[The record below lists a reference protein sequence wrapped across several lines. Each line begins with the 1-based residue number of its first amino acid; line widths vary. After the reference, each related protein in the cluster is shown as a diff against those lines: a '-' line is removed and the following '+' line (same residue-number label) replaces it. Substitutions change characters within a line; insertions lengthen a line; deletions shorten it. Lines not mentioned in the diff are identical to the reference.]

1 MKELSS
7 NIQYLKDIIKDAI
20 EWNTDDAANI
30 VLTNTLNTV
39 NNIETDILGLSDE
52 ILTKWEPYLS
62 SKFFA
67 LEKFLS
73 VNFPHNTKSDNVLH
87 FQNNLLE
94 YEKIIRQFKISNNLP
109 VFSLSFNYLYKPYNI
124 KLANITYSD
133 GIGIISF
140 DLDLIFASASKYK
153 LTYRFDGPD
162 GFCKI
167 IEPHTLEITPNYRN
181 LTYTIN
187 VYAIDYYTKYESDP
201 FVIEIH
207 EPNYEPIYPL
217 IPNKLIML
225 GNNIFEENLNT
236 FFDLEDSNVIYI
248 ISSEFN
254 NASSNSNV
262 LTIEPDYRNT
272 SYDVIVSPSNV
283 IYPQTLTYD
292 LILNIREYAQSNFF
306 NIIVPKL
313 SNVEYTY
320 HIPEYYEIYNITS
333 NIVPQELSI
342 NTAVSFEEQTIT
354 VFPNYN
360 GEAYYIDFKS
370 TFDSYSNIFRLNIEE
385 SNYDYPTRTDYNFY
399 LQNKYLTNKEVKYD
413 LSEFFKFYKEE
424 HESQYFIHSFIITEQ
439 YDSISYNS
447 NDICHIDNSNIV
459 LTPNYRNIEYKIE
472 IKAQDT
478 GKDGFDENE
487 LLVLITN
494 EASPFSIDTVILQK
508 INENTT
514 IDLVEYT
521 EHKLHNELNIS
532 FGIDTKQLY
541 DFSLTL
547 TIDVENLDDIDNIVS
562 NIAIQTSYSFND
574 FSYLIKSVN
583 SFDLIVIRKNDILSN
598 ATSNLSNFKDALGSI
613 ISGIDIISIDD
624 SNINSVNS
632 MFNFNNI
639 AYLTTSNISIY
650 TDFRQ
655 VEYDIIV
662 SIVDI
667 NNSYYSKNIIIPVF
681 EKQLLNPSPIDPLF
695 SIDIVG
701 LSNEE
706 YIIDLSEYFVSPNNT
721 TLSYSL
727 CNSPDITSSNKI
739 IGSNLHILP
748 DLRGE
753 TYSLYPYSKDT
764 YYDKMDSN
772 QTISIN
778 ITELYTISQKEIFPI
793 VSNIIETYDENSNLI
808 LTISDLS
815 NSSQEIN
822 LHNYF
827 KSPIDNVITYEE
839 SNNISIPQITI
850 DYEKPNI
857 ITITPYYRNSYYS
870 NKYKIVDVGSTD
882 YNYRF
887 YDNCNL
893 ILNII
898 EIRAPNINPTRQRI
912 NFVYYEYDKEY
923 DYNLKDIFKTDFYD
937 LDFKL
942 SLENNE
948 FIYINEEFLIFSN
961 ISNISA
967 SISNIYSNIEVNAF
981 INSNDKFNNYPLN
994 IGIVFPS
1001 YISFSNLSNNQY
1013 DIDIL
1018 DYIGTKIPNDVD
1030 VNDLRFTTKYVPSS
1044 NIYIENFEEYIHC
1057 NISGSNIQIYPNLR
1071 NSNYILH
1078 IVSTEC
1084 NYNNVI
1090 DESILTIYEKPP
1102 FYFTQDIIDI
1112 DISNK
1117 IFSNNSVYT
1126 YDLYDYF
1133 SNNTTNSNLVFV
1145 LDSNNATRGIKTNSY
1160 IAELYDNHFIRFNPE
1175 FRNHTSNITLTVYL
1189 ENYQQQSN
1197 DFNIEI
1203 KELEIPRISN
1213 IYDILSYTVSE
1224 YCNIDIFS
1232 TNIQLYQDERPYHGE
1247 YPYFQDLINSIE
1259 YISESDQDI
1268 ITDVIVSFEN
1278 NILNIYPNF
1287 RNRTYDFNLW
1297 IKDEDFQNSNQ
1308 PLTIRV
1314 TEPRVFSLP
1323 ENFEHTL
1330 KLGKESIECNL
1341 QNLFVNNHP
1350 YSNMVFDITCN
1361 IDNSN
1366 GNITK
1371 KQIIELKDNILIINP
1386 QYRGTTYDIQIN
1398 VHVLNYSDYDITCNI
1413 SITESNYVDLI
1424 RINPNYNITTPI
1436 TSTYNFPLSN
1446 IFNIYEF
1453 SYHDLY
1459 DRHIEFIVDTDEYCD
1474 YTIDYSTYNIVFKP
1488 IFKDYEHILK
1498 IYGSNTI
1505 NGTLTQEATVNVSN
1519 IYSIT
1524 INHSQNSNFPLDSSD
1539 DYPLKINVSNY
1550 FELQDTSRRDDLVY
1564 TVGFW
1569 SLCNIDNVSYNIDTD
1584 LGYSNINITN
1594 NSFSSSNQYVAIIA
1608 GYFINEPNIIR
1619 SVNLNITEN

>member
-1 MKELSS
+1 
-7 NIQYLKDIIKDAI
+7 
-20 EWNTDDAANI
+20 
-30 VLTNTLNTV
+30 
-39 NNIETDILGLSDE
+39 
-52 ILTKWEPYLS
+52 
-62 SKFFA
+62 
-67 LEKFLS
+67 
-73 VNFPHNTKSDNVLH
+73 
-87 FQNNLLE
+87 
-94 YEKIIRQFKISNNLP
+94 
-109 VFSLSFNYLYKPYNI
+109 
-124 KLANITYSD
+124 
-133 GIGIISF
+133 
-140 DLDLIFASASKYK
+140 
-153 LTYRFDGPD
+153 
-162 GFCKI
+162 
-167 IEPHTLEITPNYRN
+167 
-181 LTYTIN
+181 
-187 VYAIDYYTKYESDP
+187 
-201 FVIEIH
+201 
-207 EPNYEPIYPL
+207 
-217 IPNKLIML
+217 
-225 GNNIFEENLNT
+225 
-236 FFDLEDSNVIYI
+236 
-248 ISSEFN
+248 
-254 NASSNSNV
+254 
-262 LTIEPDYRNT
+262 
-272 SYDVIVSPSNV
+272 
-283 IYPQTLTYD
+283 
-292 LILNIREYAQSNFF
+292 
-306 NIIVPKL
+306 
-313 SNVEYTY
+313 
-320 HIPEYYEIYNITS
+320 
-333 NIVPQELSI
+333 
-342 NTAVSFEEQTIT
+342 
-354 VFPNYN
+354 
-360 GEAYYIDFKS
+360 
-370 TFDSYSNIFRLNIEE
+370 
-385 SNYDYPTRTDYNFY
+385 
-399 LQNKYLTNKEVKYD
+399 
-413 LSEFFKFYKEE
+413 
-424 HESQYFIHSFIITEQ
+424 
-439 YDSISYNS
+439 
-447 NDICHIDNSNIV
+447 
-459 LTPNYRNIEYKIE
+459 
-472 IKAQDT
+472 
-478 GKDGFDENE
+478 
-487 LLVLITN
+487 
-494 EASPFSIDTVILQK
+494 
-508 INENTT
+508 
-514 IDLVEYT
+514 
-521 EHKLHNELNIS
+521 
-532 FGIDTKQLY
+532 
-541 DFSLTL
+541 
-547 TIDVENLDDIDNIVS
+547 
-562 NIAIQTSYSFND
+562 
-574 FSYLIKSVN
+574 
-583 SFDLIVIRKNDILSN
+583 
-598 ATSNLSNFKDALGSI
+598 
-613 ISGIDIISIDD
+613 
-624 SNINSVNS
+624 
-632 MFNFNNI
+632 
-639 AYLTTSNISIY
+639 
-650 TDFRQ
+650 
-655 VEYDIIV
+655 
-662 SIVDI
+662 
-667 NNSYYSKNIIIPVF
+667 
-681 EKQLLNPSPIDPLF
+681 
-695 SIDIVG
+695 
-701 LSNEE
+701 NEE

-778 ITELYTISQKEIFPI
+778 ITELYTILQKEIFPI

-870 NKYKIVDVGSTD
+870 NIYKIVDVGSTD

-923 DYNLKDIFKTDFYD
+923 NCNLKDIFKTDFYD

-1232 TNIQLYQDERPYHGE
+1232 TNIQLYQDEKPYHGE
-1247 YPYFQDLINSIE
+1247 
-1259 YISESDQDI
+1259 
-1268 ITDVIVSFEN
+1268 
-1278 NILNIYPNF
+1278 
-1287 RNRTYDFNLW
+1287 
-1297 IKDEDFQNSNQ
+1297 
-1308 PLTIRV
+1308 
-1314 TEPRVFSLP
+1314 
-1323 ENFEHTL
+1323 
-1330 KLGKESIECNL
+1330 
-1341 QNLFVNNHP
+1341 
-1350 YSNMVFDITCN
+1350 
-1361 IDNSN
+1361 
-1366 GNITK
+1366 
-1371 KQIIELKDNILIINP
+1371 
-1386 QYRGTTYDIQIN
+1386 
-1398 VHVLNYSDYDITCNI
+1398 
-1413 SITESNYVDLI
+1413 
-1424 RINPNYNITTPI
+1424 
-1436 TSTYNFPLSN
+1436 
-1446 IFNIYEF
+1446 
-1453 SYHDLY
+1453 
-1459 DRHIEFIVDTDEYCD
+1459 
-1474 YTIDYSTYNIVFKP
+1474 
-1488 IFKDYEHILK
+1488 
-1498 IYGSNTI
+1498 
-1505 NGTLTQEATVNVSN
+1505 
-1519 IYSIT
+1519 
-1524 INHSQNSNFPLDSSD
+1524 
-1539 DYPLKINVSNY
+1539 
-1550 FELQDTSRRDDLVY
+1550 
-1564 TVGFW
+1564 
-1569 SLCNIDNVSYNIDTD
+1569 
-1584 LGYSNINITN
+1584 
-1594 NSFSSSNQYVAIIA
+1594 
-1608 GYFINEPNIIR
+1608 
-1619 SVNLNITEN
+1619 